1 MDEHEQESRE
11 LENHMERALAVA
23 IAHGSSVLE
32 AWAKLSAKRQAQRE
46 HPGLRTFDAPLK
58 ASTEVALRA
67 REDLAAGRKDATFWR
82 NAPISE
88 LMDRMRETGIEP
100 TKLGEPGHDRHWAE
114 RAPGEEAM
122 SLYSY
127 AARYA
132 DQSAVAA
139 SVRDN
144 IAGLIT
150 EYGLDPKEMLSMSPD
165 QAAETYTQ
173 ARAEHY
179 APEQNPTMTAD
190 GSDATDRDG
199 AQVANLVGQAQAADT
214 EAQAAAGQAD
224 TAFAAAEHAGA
235 GWESDFAPQ
244 QPDWNEQP
252 SRAQRVSTSSAGP
265 AARSASTAARDHPT
279 NPRAATATAGN
290 GPKARRSSGTGAN
303 RERGRGM

>member
-11 LENHMERALAVA
+11 LETHMERALAVA

-46 HPGLRTFDAPLK
+46 HPGLRTFDVDAG
-58 ASTEVALRA
+58 STEVAVRA
-67 REDLAAGRKDATFWR
+67 REDLAAGRGDANFWR

-88 LMDRMRETGIEP
+88 LIDRIRESGIEP
-100 TKLGEPGHDRHWAE
+100 SRLGEPAHDRHWAE
-114 RAPGEEAM
+114 RATGEEAM
-122 SLYSY
+122 SLYGY

-144 IAGLIT
+144 IAGVIA

-190 GSDATDRDG
+190 GIDATDRDG
-199 AQVANLVGQAQAADT
+199 AQVANLVGQAQAADA
-214 EAQAAAGQAD
+214 EAQSAAGQAD
-224 TAFAAAEHAGA
+224 TAFVAAEHAGA

-252 SRAQRVSTSSAGP
+252 SRAQRVSTASTGL

-279 NPRAATATAGN
+279 NPRAATATPGN
-290 GPKARRSSGTGAN
+290 GPKARRSSVPSAD
-303 RERGRGM
+303 RERGRSM